1 MLNNCD
7 RALHELMLA
16 KQFSCVLKKDVDEV
30 STRELFFALMRFLRC
45 HYPDDKDSMRMVYIC
60 FNMQREVASQLVM
73 HVTRYEA
80 VRCIVNELALTCSP
94 GTCN

>member
-30 STRELFFALMRFLRC
+30 ASRELFFALMKFLRC

-60 FNMQREVASQLVM
+60 FNMQREVASQLVT

-80 VRCIVNELALTCSP
+80 V
-94 GTCN
+94 